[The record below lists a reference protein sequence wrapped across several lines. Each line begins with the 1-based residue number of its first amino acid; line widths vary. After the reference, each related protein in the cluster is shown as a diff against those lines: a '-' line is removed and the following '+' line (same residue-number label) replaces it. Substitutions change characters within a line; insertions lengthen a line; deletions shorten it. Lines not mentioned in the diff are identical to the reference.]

1 MKNWLT
7 ILTACSKKIRKE
19 VIPFFRFAEANY
31 GFGIGAGGDTIKR
44 IDLVAEK
51 ALIDT
56 LKAYNASCTLIS
68 EETGTKII
76 GPHPSD
82 CYLTTDPLDG
92 TTNAVRGL
100 PFVATSLAVSKQPYL
115 QTVET
120 ALVHD
125 LIHNIVYTA
134 QKGKG
139 AHRNKQKIRPST
151 TASLEEAVI
160 GVDFNTYK
168 VGELAKRLTAIL
180 EKTRHIRHFGANALE
195 LCYVA
200 DGSTDAFIDLRGKL
214 RTTDIAAA
222 YLILHEAGGTIVTPE
237 GKEMKTTLDPRQRV
251 SFIATANNTIYSI
264 IKGLLA

>member
-19 VIPFFRFAEANY
+19 VIPFFRSAEANY

-44 IDLVAEK
+44 IDLIAEK
-51 ALIDT
+51 TLIDT
-56 LKAYNASCTLIS
+56 LKAHNASCTLIS
-68 EETGTKII
+68 EETGIKKI
-76 GPHPSD
+76 GLHPTNY
-82 CYLTTDPLDG
+82 YLTTDPLDG

-100 PFVATSLAVSKQPYL
+100 PFIATSLAVSKQPYL

-139 AHRNKQKIRPST
+139 AYRNKQKMKPST
-151 TASLEEAVI
+151 TTSLEEAVI

-168 VGELAKRLTAIL
+168 VGELANRLTAIL
-180 EKTRHIRHFGANALE
+180 EKTRHLRHFGANALE

-222 YLILHEAGGTIVTPE
+222 YLILRETGGTMVTPQ
-237 GKEMKTTLDPRQRV
+237 GKEMNTLLDPKQRV
-251 SFIATANNTIYSI
+251 SFIATANKTIYSI

>member
-7 ILTACSKKIRKE
+7 ILQACSKKIRKE
-19 VIPFFRFAEANY
+19 TIPFFRSAEANY

-68 EETGTKII
+68 EETGTKKI
-76 GPHPSD
+76 GTHPHD
-82 CYLTTDPLDG
+82 YYLTTDPLDG

-100 PFVATSLAVSKQPYL
+100 PFTATSLAVSKQPYL

-134 QKGKG
+134 QKGK
-139 AHRNKQKIRPST
+139 AHTETNKKLNPQQQPRW
-151 TASLEEAVI
+151 
-160 GVDFNTYK
+160 
-168 VGELAKRLTAIL
+168 KRQL
-180 EKTRHIRHFGANALE
+180 
-195 LCYVA
+195 
-200 DGSTDAFIDLRGKL
+200 
-214 RTTDIAAA
+214 
-222 YLILHEAGGTIVTPE
+222 
-237 GKEMKTTLDPRQRV
+237 
-251 SFIATANNTIYSI
+251 
-264 IKGLLA
+264 